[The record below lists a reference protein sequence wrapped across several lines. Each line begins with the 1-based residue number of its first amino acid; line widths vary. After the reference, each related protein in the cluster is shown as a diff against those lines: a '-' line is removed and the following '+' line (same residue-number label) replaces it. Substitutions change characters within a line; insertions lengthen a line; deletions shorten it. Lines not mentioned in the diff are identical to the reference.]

1 MINLLNDSTL
11 VEPSTQ
17 EIFVTDTAQTKMKKI
32 IDDFDSEK
40 RGMIRFVVAAGGCS
54 GFMYDLQ
61 VETKTPS
68 DKYDFVQSYDGF
80 DLVVD
85 KKTLNLTNGTKIDY
99 TEGLMQSGFKIE
111 NPNATGT
118 CGCGKSFA

>member
-1 MINLLNDSTL
+1 
-11 VEPSTQ
+11 
-17 EIFVTDTAQTKMKKI
+17 
-32 IDDFDSEK
+32 
-40 RGMIRFVVAAGGCS
+40 
-54 GFMYDLQ
+54 MYDLQ

-80 DLVVD
+80 DLVID